1 MNYYMMKDK
10 LGVRPYYHRRSS
22 NSSLLKYRELVSQ
35 SFVEEFDAQSL
46 SDVSFVTSPLPPLVS
61 SSADNYSPR
70 ASVDSFVPS
79 PIIFEDSNS
88 CSSPS
93 PSSSS
98 SSSSPTCERK
108 ERPIHSIK
116 KERRKKKER
125 GRSSNKLL
133 SSSLPLLPGIEPLV
147 ISEETVGFN
156 SSLMVIPQRNVHTPP
171 TSRRKSLL
179 QHWNSAI
186 KASSIQENSTIKANP
201 TRKGQRR
208 PLSSLASSHC
218 SLSNVSPVYNHERGE
233 AEMNERGLE
242 PPHVGLV
249 PRPASS
255 REEREQGERLIHN
268 HQHKS
273 LQVEKRAFS
282 DQNLLLT
289 HNKRHRSFKSNN
301 CM

>member
-10 LGVRPYYHRRSS
+10 LGVRPYYQRHSS

-61 SSADNYSPR
+61 SSADGYSPR
-70 ASVDSFVPS
+70 ASIDSFVPS
-79 PIIFEDSNS
+79 PIIFEDLNS

-98 SSSSPTCERK
+98 SSSPTCERQ
-108 ERPIHSIK
+108 ERPVHSIK

-179 QHWNSAI
+179 QHWNSTI
-186 KASSIQENSTIKANP
+186 KASSNNGNSPIKANP
-201 TRKGQRR
+201 ARKGQRR

-218 SLSNVSPVYNHERGE
+218 SLSNVSPVCNNEEGEADVSERGV
-233 AEMNERGLE
+233 E
-242 PPHVGLV
+242 PPHV

-255 REEREQGERLIHN
+255 REEREQGERSIHS
-268 HQHKS
+268 HQHKV

-289 HNKRHRSFKSNN
+289 HNKRHCSFKSNN